1 MNAPN
6 AILEYLSREDASTS
20 RRGTATIEELV
31 EGLKLDQETVW
42 EAVAVLMLRKRIIL
56 RSILKKRIL
65 VVKMN

>member
-6 AILEYLSREDASTS
+6 AILEYLSREHAGTS
-20 RRGTATIEELV
+20 RHGTATIEELS
-31 EGLKLDQETVW
+31 EGLNLDPETVW
-42 EAVAVLMLRKRIIL
+42 EAVAVLLLRKRIIL